1 MIRILFISL
10 LFVAIASCRSQ
21 LENYNTD
28 GAVKIVTQK
37 AWLSIDQDSEKEVKN
52 EKEAA
57 GAVIGSIL
65 APLVDV
71 GFAVAKEKAKQNA
84 AKYKS
89 SFVVSASGSGFW
101 AGENK
106 VKLPVLTIM
115 RKATPTGG
123 LEASA
128 MKLTLRPELSPDKT
142 AFRYTVADPFIYL
155 YSTAK
160 TDGVYDYI
168 DVTLDIKFKA
178 LIVAKGQYEV
188 KDLRGTSIVIPALRP
203 GQASLPSEG
212 MTASGWLPFP
222 AKPSLEV
229 ETDVTEQEI
238 KTVEEK
244 GSKEGKNVN
253 DKVVTDTKTLKKRA
267 KETQTLKTNAGL
279 YEFEITVTESNPYKI
294 KAENKQQL
302 TEASADSSASFLKA
316 IIDAIFKKE
325 EEKEEPTTEQ

>member
-1 MIRILFISL
+1 
-10 LFVAIASCRSQ
+10 VSCRTQ
-21 LENYNTD
+21 LENYNRD

-37 AWLSIDQDSEKEVKN
+37 AWLSITQDPEKEVKN

-65 APLVDV
+65 SPLIDI
-71 GFAVAKEKAKQNA
+71 GFAAAKEKAKQNA

-123 LEASA
+123 SEAEA
-128 MKLTLRPELSPDKT
+128 MKLTLKPELSPDKT
-142 AFRYTVADPFIYL
+142 AFRYVVSTPLIYT

-160 TDGVYDYI
+160 TTRDYDYI

-178 LIVAKGQYEV
+178 LLVTKSQYEV
-188 KDLRGTSIVIPALRP
+188 KDLRATSIVIPALLP
-203 GQASLPSEG
+203 GSTSLPTEG
-212 MTASGWLPFP
+212 LNPSGWLPFP

-229 ETDVTEQEI
+229 ETDVTEHET

-253 DKVVTDTKTLKKRA
+253 DRLVTNTKTLKKRA
-267 KETQTLKTNAGL
+267 KETQTIKTNAGL

-302 TEASADSSASFLKA
+302 IESTTDTSATFFKA
-316 IIDAIFKKE
+316 IVDAIFKKE
-325 EEKEEPTTEQ
+325 EEKEEETENQ